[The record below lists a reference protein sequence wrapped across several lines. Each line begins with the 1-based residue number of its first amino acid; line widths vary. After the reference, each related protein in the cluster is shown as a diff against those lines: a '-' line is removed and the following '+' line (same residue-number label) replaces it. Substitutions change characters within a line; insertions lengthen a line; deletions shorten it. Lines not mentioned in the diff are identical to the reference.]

1 LARREGGATSTGHPP
16 WCPGP
21 ARGSFLP
28 AVPFTLDMTGSD
40 DAKGED
46 ARYEEAVRD
55 WMASI
60 RDVNGRRFSLDLP
73 RAALLVVDMQRYFV
87 DPASSGCLPWAAQVV
102 GRVGALVSFFR
113 ARGRPVVFTV
123 HAHAPDGSDGGNM
136 AWWWDGL
143 LREGTWAAELHPAIV
158 PAEGEPVLRKNR
170 YDAFL
175 GTDLDGILRRG
186 GVTDL
191 VVTGCKT
198 NLCCETTARD
208 AFCRDYR
215 VKFAAD
221 ATATVT
227 EPMHLAS
234 LRNLAYGFADV
245 VTVQEI
251 VQGRV

>member
-1 LARREGGATSTGHPP
+1 
-16 WCPGP
+16 
-21 ARGSFLP
+21 
-28 AVPFTLDMTGSD
+28 MTGSD

-102 GRVGALVSFFR
+102 GRVGTLVSFFR

>member
-1 LARREGGATSTGHPP
+1 MAEHEASRETSRGGAEYD
-16 WCPGP
+16 
-21 ARGSFLP
+21 A
-28 AVPFTLDMTGSD
+28 AVDRWMSSIGDTN
-40 DAKGED
+40 AK
-46 ARYEEAVRD
+46 
-55 WMASI
+55 
-60 RDVNGRRFSLDLP
+60 RFSLDLP

-87 DPASSGCLPWAAQVV
+87 DPASRGCMPWAAQVV
-102 GRVGALVSFFR
+102 GRVGALISFFR
-113 ARGRPVVFTV
+113 ARGRPVVFTR
-123 HAHAPDGSDGGNM
+123 HAHAPDGSDGGNL

-191 VVTGCKT
+191 VIAGCMT

-215 VKFAAD
+215 VKFVAD
-221 ATATVT
+221 ATATET
-227 EPMHLAS
+227 EPMQLAS
-234 LRNLAYGFADV
+234 LRNLAFGFADV

-251 VQGRV
+251 VQGRA